1 MPKLKALDKIRWR
14 GSGTSLVAAGMITV
28 GIAVLFVG
36 IRVSA
41 PPNFWSYFLESHR
54 GIGHPLIING
64 FLLWVINSIFR
75 RNEKRRVI
83 SQLGSLSN
91 EFALEAAREAR
102 KSEWL
107 TDGSLVG
114 KEFKKAN
121 LCRAELAGAVIGRA
135 NFSNANLRDANLRQ
149 ADLREAVLLGVDLS
163 GAELRWADL
172 RGTNLRWAKLTNASL
187 NGAKLDG
194 ADLRFAK
201 LSGVD
206 LDAVDLRNAR
216 VGGEADS
223 ETVALL
229 RKSVARLRSR
239 AEEVSSVFYDRLFA
253 VEPTLR
259 SLFVGDL
266 KTQQLKFIQTLA
278 MFVEGMDEPAKTL
291 PIVHDLGKR
300 HIDYAVKPEYFPT
313 LKSVLL
319 WTFDQQLGD
328 ELTAEVRDAWSNVYD
343 LLATT
348 MTDAMAEHD

>member
-14 GSGTSLVAAGMITV
+14 GGGTSLVAVGMITV

-36 IRVSA
+36 IRASA
-41 PPNFWSYFLESHR
+41 PPSFWSYFLESHR
-54 GIGHPLIING
+54 GIGPPLIING

-121 LCRAELAGAVIGRA
+121 LCRADLAGAVICRA

-172 RGTNLRWAKLTNASL
+172 RDANLRWAILTNASL

-194 ADLRFAK
+194 ADLRFSK

-223 ETVALL
+223 ETVVLL
-229 RKSVARLRSR
+229 RESVARLRSR
-239 AEEVSSVFYDRLFA
+239 AEEVSSVFY
-253 VEPTLR
+253 E
-259 SLFVGDL
+259 GDL
-266 KTQQLKFIQTLA
+266 KAQQLKFIQTLA
-278 MFVEGMDEPAKTL
+278 MFVEGMAEPAKTL

-300 HIDYAVKPEYFPT
+300 HIVYAVKPEHFPT